1 MKALNSENGILDCAG
16 KEAYQHLKR
25 TIQVLKMSKP
35 PGTIPAQ
42 KLFDGI
48 ISKIDKKTNGQDIS
62 HLIAPSMILKPL
74 TPMQM
79 GT

>member
-1 MKALNSENGILDCAG
+1 
-16 KEAYQHLKR
+16 
-25 TIQVLKMSKP
+25 MSKP

-48 ISKIDKKTNGQDIS
+48 ISKIDKKTNGQEIS
-62 HLIAPSMILKPL
+62 HLIEPSMIQKPL